1 MQAAAGRRAE
11 LASAGARVD
20 GGVEYSYSVFANGA
34 DLLGQTVSGT
44 IEIRGFALDTTLLSD
59 GWHILSYHAHS
70 IDHRMVPGFTG
81 NQLASEVKIPIC
93 IDNQGEGACP
103 PAR

>member
-44 IEIRGFALDTTLLSD
+44 IEIRGFALVCKLPNCPHTNEPMASS
-59 GWHILSYHAHS
+59 WHQ
-70 IDHRMVPGFTG
+70 R
-81 NQLASEVKIPIC
+81 
-93 IDNQGEGACP
+93 
-103 PAR
+103 